1 MAEEWKPRER
11 EIVIDG
17 LEWVGR
23 MADKARAQHG
33 GYIGEYIYPCPMDQ
47 QVLRDLGM
55 SSEEFMQIAVDA
67 GTDSELATKVKAASG
82 RETVATPT

>member
-11 EIVIDG
+11 ELVVDG

-23 MADKARAQHG
+23 MADKARAKHG

-55 SSEEFMQIAVDA
+55 SS
-67 GTDSELATKVKAASG
+67 
-82 RETVATPT
+82 

>member
-1 MAEEWKPRER
+1 MAEEWQPRGR

-55 SSEEFMQIAVDA
+55 SSEEFKQIAVEA
-67 GTDSELATKVKAASG
+67 GTDSELAAKVKAASG
-82 RETVATPT
+82 KETVASPT

>member
-1 MAEEWKPRER
+1 MAEEWKPRGR

-47 QVLRDLGM
+47 QVLRDLDM
-55 SSEEFMQIAVDA
+55 SSEEFMQIAVEA
-67 GTDSELATKVKAASG
+67 GTDSELAVKVKAASG
-82 RETVATPT
+82 KETVATPT